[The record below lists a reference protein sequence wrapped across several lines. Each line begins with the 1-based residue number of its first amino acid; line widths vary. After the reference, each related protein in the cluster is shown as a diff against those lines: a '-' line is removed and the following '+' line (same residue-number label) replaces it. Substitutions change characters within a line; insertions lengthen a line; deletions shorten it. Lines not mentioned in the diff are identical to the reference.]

1 VTEADQRSNRRM
13 KTTAAK
19 PRSQTTADDFDAEV
33 SAVLRHLM
41 EKYGPLLD
49 RDALVAVL
57 RFPSVGAFDRFRQRG
72 LLQLRLV
79 RVPNRTGVFASA
91 HDTAKHL
98 VRMTRQQESTEF
110 QEDSPRHSREQ

>member
-1 VTEADQRSNRRM
+1 M

-19 PRSQTTADDFDAEV
+19 PSTHANTDAFEAEV
-33 SAVLRHLM
+33 ANVLHYLM
-41 EKYGPLLD
+41 AKYGPLLD
-49 RDALVAVL
+49 REALVEVFH
-57 RFPSVGAFDRFRQRG
+57 FPSVSAFDRFRQRG

-98 VRMTRQQESTEF
+98 VRMTW
-110 QEDSPRHSREQ
+110 EDKSAKPLEESPRHSRER

>member
-1 VTEADQRSNRRM
+1 M
-13 KTTAAK
+13 KTTAAQ
-19 PRSQTTADDFDAEV
+19 PRAQADTHNFDAEV
-33 SAVLRHLM
+33 TYVLRHLM

-49 RDALVAVL
+49 REALVDVF

-98 VRMTRQQESTEF
+98 VRMTWHEKSAEP
-110 QEDSPRHSREQ
+110 QEDSPRRSREQ